1 MVGSSGRLHVVLA
14 FDGVIPVSAYG
25 GTQRV
30 VWYLGKELA
39 RLGHRVTF
47 LVSAGSH
54 CDFADVVH
62 RDPATPLARQVPAG
76 ADLVHFHSPPP
87 ADFDRPH
94 LFTMHGNRNDR
105 RPLPLNTVFVSRN
118 HAGRFGSDSFVH
130 NGLDWDD
137 YGPVE
142 LCGRRT
148 HFHFLGNAAWRV
160 KNVRGAIRVVE
171 RTPDARLAV
180 IGGTRL
186 NFRMGFRLTLSRRVR
201 FYGTIGG
208 AQKLALLRASKGLVF
223 PVLWHEPF
231 GLALPESLYFGCPV
245 FGTPY
250 GSLPEIVHE
259 RVGTL
264 SNRAAAL
271 AEALGNADG
280 FSTRECH
287 DYAVEMFSAQ
297 RMARA
302 YVERYGR
309 VLDGGTLN
317 RAAPV
322 LQDIQHARFLEWHD

>member
-1 MVGSSGRLHVVLA
+1 MLHLLIT
-14 FDGVIPVSAYG
+14 FDGVIPVSGYG

-30 VWYLGKELA
+30 VWYLGRELT
-39 RLGHRVTF
+39 RLGHRVTY
-47 LVSAGSH
+47 LVSAGSR
-54 CDFADVVH
+54 CDFADVVV
-62 RDPATPLARQVPAG
+62 RDPGIPLARQVPPG
-76 ADLVHFHSPPP
+76 TDLVHFHSAVP
-87 ADFDRPH
+87 DGFDRPH

-105 RPLPLNTVFVSRN
+105 RPLPINTVFVSRN

-142 LCGRRT
+142 LSGRRT

-171 RTPDARLAV
+171 RTPGARLAV

-186 NFRMGFRLTLSRRVR
+186 NFRMGFRLTLSRRAR

-208 AQKLALLRASKGLVF
+208 ERKLALLRASRGLVF

-250 GSLPEIVHE
+250 GSLPEIVHD
-259 RVGTL
+259 RVGAL
-264 SNRAAAL
+264 SNRVDVL
-271 AEALGNADG
+271 AEALGNAEAY
-280 FSTRECH
+280 SRAECH
-287 DYAVEMFSAQ
+287 EYAVETFGAR

-302 YVERYGR
+302 YVERYER
-309 VLDGGTLN
+309 VLNGEALN
-317 RAAPV
+317 RAAPQ
-322 LQDIQHARFLEWHD
+322 LQEIQQARFLEWHD